1 MDEKPKP
8 STASQE
14 VVQDTYIKPQARKP
28 YDPDVTFEEYH
39 YYANK
44 TREEESTYEPPKFSL
59 RDIVS
64 KPDLAEESHLSARD
78 FADENRL
85 HISDEEWT
93 NASRSFRS
101 ASWGACKYLIIRP
114 L

>member
-1 MDEKPKP
+1 MDEKPI
-8 STASQE
+8 TASQE
-14 VVQDTYIKPQARKP
+14 MAQSTYIKPQARKP
-28 YDPDVTFEEYH
+28 YDPNVTFEEYH

-44 TREEESTYEPPKFSL
+44 TREEESTYDPPKFSW
-59 RDIVS
+59 RDILS
-64 KPDLAEESHLSARD
+64 KPDLADESRLSATD

-85 HISDEEWT
+85 HISDEEWA

-101 ASWGACKYLIIRP
+101 ASWGACEYSIIRP